1 MSLFIDNFSWSL
13 KINVSCWNCVLV
25 CTLQSDKIFSN
36 LSQGHEFIKLCTKL
50 QITILRSS
58 NVCSLNLMCNQ
69 CFFFSFLSS
78 CNMQL
83 IIMYKIG
90 SKFYNFYGLWMQ
102 FNLRLLFKVLSALCN
117 LYCCYMH
124 NLVVLIYYVH
134 ALLITYFYHWWWFV
148 IKPSKL
154 LPNFQMKFL
163 FTNHN
168 VNNNVEIVGDQS
180 SMVSSC
186 NTPQCPSLAKPIT
199 FGLLINLSSYL
210 TQISF
215 DLSKFPPNKS
225 QKNYKTIWKWQDASS
240 FFL

>member
-1 MSLFIDNFSWSL
+1 
-13 KINVSCWNCVLV
+13 
-25 CTLQSDKIFSN
+25 
-36 LSQGHEFIKLCTKL
+36 
-50 QITILRSS
+50 
-58 NVCSLNLMCNQ
+58 
-69 CFFFSFLSS
+69 
-78 CNMQL
+78 
-83 IIMYKIG
+83 
-90 SKFYNFYGLWMQ
+90 
-102 FNLRLLFKVLSALCN
+102 
-117 LYCCYMH
+117 
-124 NLVVLIYYVH
+124 
-134 ALLITYFYHWWWFV
+134 V

-225 QKNYKTIWKWQDASS
+225 QKNYKTIWK
-240 FFL
+240 